1 MYNVTKTYRV
11 FLGDDMISYMAILFL
26 ICVVFAMII
35 YKTVK
40 SLQKQISHLNNCV
53 DVLQFN
59 LKLYKTECEA
69 RSQAIVKVLGDRS
82 R

>member
-1 MYNVTKTYRV
+1 MKTYLV
-11 FLGDDMISYMAILFL
+11 LLGDDMMSYMAILFL
-26 ICVVFAMII
+26 ICVVFVMIT
-35 YKTVK
+35 YKVVK
-40 SLQKQISHLNNCV
+40 SLQKQIDRLNNCV

-59 LKLYKTECEA
+59 LKSYKTECEA